1 MEDAAGQS
9 GEYEK
14 SGLDAVNPGPENA
27 VQVGAKSAK
36 KIGQ

>member
-1 MEDAAGQS
+1 MENAAGEG
-9 GEYEK
+9 GEHEK

-27 VQVGAKSAK
+27 VQVGAKSGK